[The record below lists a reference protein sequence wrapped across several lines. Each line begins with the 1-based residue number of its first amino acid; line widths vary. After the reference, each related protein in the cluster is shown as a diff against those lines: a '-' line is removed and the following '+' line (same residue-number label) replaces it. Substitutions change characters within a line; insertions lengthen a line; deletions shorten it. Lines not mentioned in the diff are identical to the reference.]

1 MRFKQPKPA
10 PLDHAGAEA
19 TAARSLAFLTADPG
33 RLKRFLSDSGMDPQ
47 QLAESLATGDTGI
60 LAAAL
65 DHIVGDESLLM
76 VFASEVRSKPEEIM
90 MAHALLQGPA
100 PLSSM

>member
-19 TAARSLAFLTADPG
+19 LAAQSLTFLTADPN
-33 RLKRFLSDSGMDPQ
+33 RLNRFLADSGMDPQ
-47 QLAESLATGDTGI
+47 QLAASLTTGGTGI

-65 DHIVGDESLLM
+65 DHIVGDESLLL
-76 VFASEVRSKPEEIM
+76 VFASEVRCKPEEIM
-90 MAHALLQGPA
+90 MAHTILQGPT
-100 PLSSM
+100 PLNSM